1 VWQAVS
7 PPKSSQPEK
16 ISGVSSTGFACEALK
31 LMNDRI
37 PASVPDDPPPVLG
50 TWARVYLFVLCYL
63 ALLIA
68 LFYLFTRRLAP

>member
-1 VWQAVS
+1 
-7 PPKSSQPEK
+7 
-16 ISGVSSTGFACEALK
+16 
-31 LMNDRI
+31 MNDRI
-37 PASVPDDPPPVLG
+37 PAPLPDDPPPVLG